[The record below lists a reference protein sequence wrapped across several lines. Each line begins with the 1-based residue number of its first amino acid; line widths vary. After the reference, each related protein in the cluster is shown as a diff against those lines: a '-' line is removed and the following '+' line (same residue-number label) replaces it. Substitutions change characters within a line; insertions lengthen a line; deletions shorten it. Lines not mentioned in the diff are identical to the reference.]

1 MTPLTKGYG
10 LVSTTNL
17 FVVAVVV
24 SIPILGVIIWWWQ
37 RWWQEHDVSPMARFI
52 KNSSIPIVA
61 NLFGRVLDLGFAAVT
76 LRALGPTASGA
87 WSFVALIT
95 SMYLVTI
102 INWGLNDLA
111 VREAAANPHQA
122 GRLFGIG
129 LAMRWVM
136 AAVVTPL
143 TLIGLWLLQDV
154 MPPLSSGTFVALIL
168 LLLHLWPAGT
178 AAAASASFQAAQ
190 RMEIPALVVVFT
202 SLIRTGIGIILVW
215 TLTDN
220 ESRIIAMGAV
230 ALGATILNAALL
242 WWLQRK
248 YLFVAGLVWDWPF
261 MRRLWREAF
270 PLLLN
275 SLLLTVFFR
284 FDAIL
289 LRSMAGDTVLGLYD
303 AAYKVISLTQ
313 IIPPYVVGALFPLLA
328 QRAVHQPDTLAPLVT
343 RAILV
348 LQWVAWMGVAT
359 VTIMA
364 NDLIWLLGG
373 PQYLPEAANLLRVLI
388 WYLPLSY
395 ATGVVQYA
403 LIATKQQRA
412 ITWAFAVG
420 TLINLTG
427 NTLFI
432 PLYGGFAAAV
442 MTIITEI
449 ALMSA
454 LWPTLKRIQLIIP
467 IVPLLQ
473 SGAVTVGITAL
484 GWWLSSLGVP
494 SLLVAIVCVSA
505 IAISAHQLGTLDRA
519 VYTML
524 SQIKGR
530 IQ

>member
-1 MTPLTKGYG
+1 M
-10 LVSTTNL
+10 SNTNL
-17 FVVAVVV
+17 FVIAVVI
-24 SIPILGVIIWWWQ
+24 SIPILGVIMWAWQ
-37 RWWQEHDVSPMARFI
+37 RWWQDREASSMSRFI
-52 KNSSIPIVA
+52 KNSSIPIAA

-111 VREAAANPHQA
+111 VREAAANPQHA

-129 LAMRWVM
+129 LAMRWIM

-143 TLIGLWLLQDV
+143 TLIGLWMLQDI

-202 SLIRTGIGIILVW
+202 SLVRTIIGVLLVW
-215 TLTDN
+215 TFTDN
-220 ESRIIAMGAV
+220 ESRIVAMGAV
-230 ALGATILNAALL
+230 ALGATLLNAVLL

-248 YLFVAGLVWDWPF
+248 YLFVAGPVWDWPA
-261 MRRLWREAF
+261 MQRLWREAF

-284 FDAIL
+284 FDAVL
-289 LRSMAGDTVLGLYD
+289 LRAIAGDTVLGLYD

-328 QRAVHQPDTLAPLVT
+328 QRAAHQPDTVAPLVR
-343 RAILV
+343 RAMLV

-373 PQYLPEAANLLRVLI
+373 TQYLPEAANLLRVLI

-395 ATGVVQYA
+395 TTGVVQYA
-403 LIATKQQRA
+403 LIATKQQRS

-420 TLINLTG
+420 TLVNLIG
-427 NTLFI
+427 NTALI
-432 PLYGGFAAAV
+432 PVFGGYAAAG

-449 ALMSA
+449 ALIAA
-454 LWPTLKRIQLIIP
+454 LWPTLVRIQLTIPIIP
-467 IVPLLQ
+467 MLH
-473 SGAVTVGITAL
+473 SAGVTVVITAV
-484 GWWLSSLGVP
+484 GWWLSTVGVP
-494 SLLVAIVCVSA
+494 AIIMAFIAVSA
-505 IAISAHQLGTLDRA
+505 IAISAHMLGTLDRA
-519 VYTML
+519 IYNVL
-524 SQIKGR
+524 GQIKSR

>member
-1 MTPLTKGYG
+1 M
-10 LVSTTNL
+10 SNTNL
-17 FVVAVVV
+17 FVVAVVI

-37 RWWQEHDVSPMARFI
+37 RWWRDHEVSTMTRFI
-52 KNSSIPIVA
+52 KNSSIPIAA
-61 NLFGRVLDLGFAAVT
+61 NLFGRMLDLGFAAVT

-111 VREAAANPHQA
+111 VREAAANPQQA
-122 GRLFGIG
+122 SRLFGIG
-129 LAMRWVM
+129 LTMRWLM

-154 MPPLSSGTFVALIL
+154 MPPLSSGTVIALIL

-202 SLIRTGIGIILVW
+202 SLIRTSIGILLVW

-230 ALGATILNAALL
+230 ALGATLLNAVLL

-248 YLFVAGLVWDWPF
+248 YLFVASVVWDWPS
-261 MRRLWREAF
+261 MQRLWREAF

-289 LRSMAGDTVLGLYD
+289 LRSIAGDTVLGLYD

-328 QRAVHQPDTLAPLVT
+328 QRAVHQPETLAPLVR

-348 LQWVAWMGVAT
+348 LQWVAWMGVAS

-373 PQYLPEAANLLRVLI
+373 TQYLPEAANLLRVLI

-403 LIATKQQRA
+403 LIATKQQRS

-420 TLINLTG
+420 TVVNLAG
-427 NTLFI
+427 NTALI
-432 PLYGGFAAAV
+432 PMFGGYAAAG

-449 ALMSA
+449 ALIAA
-454 LWPTLKRIQLIIP
+454 LWPTLTRIQLTIP
-467 IVPLLQ
+467 IVPILQ
-473 SGAVTVGITAL
+473 GGLVTVIVTAL
-484 GWWLSSLGVP
+484 GWWLSTLGLP
-494 SLLVAIVCVSA
+494 TIPLAIVTVG
-505 IAISAHQLGTLDRA
+505 IIVFSAHQFGTLDRA
-519 VYTML
+519 IYTML
-524 SQIKGR
+524 NQIKGR
-530 IQ
+530 LR

>member
-1 MTPLTKGYG
+1 M
-10 LVSTTNL
+10 SNTNI
-17 FVVAVVV
+17 FVVAVVI

-37 RWWQEHDVSPMARFI
+37 RWWHDHEATTMTRFL

-111 VREAAANPHQA
+111 VRESAAHPQQA
-122 GRLFGIG
+122 HRLFGIG
-129 LAMRWVM
+129 LTMRWFM
-136 AAVVTPL
+136 AAIVTPL
-143 TLIGLWLLQDV
+143 TLIGLWLLRDV
-154 MPPLSSGTFVALIL
+154 MPPLSSGTYIALIL

-190 RMEIPALVVVFT
+190 RMEIPALVVVLT
-202 SLIRTGIGIILVW
+202 SLIRTAIGIMLVW
-215 TLTDN
+215 TLNDN

-230 ALGATILNAALL
+230 ALGATLINAALL

-248 YLFVAGLVWDWPF
+248 YLFVAGPIWDWEF
-261 MRRLWREAF
+261 MQRMWREAF

-284 FDAIL
+284 FDAII
-289 LRSMAGDTVLGLYD
+289 LRSIAGDTTLGFYD

-328 QRAVHQPDTLAPLVT
+328 QRAVHQPETLAPLVR

-348 LQWVAWMGVAT
+348 LQWVAWMGVAVVT
-359 VTIMA
+359 VMA
-364 NDLIWLLGG
+364 DDLIWILGG
-373 PQYLPEAANLLRVLI
+373 TQYLPDAANLLRVLI

-403 LIATKQQRA
+403 LIATKQQRS
-412 ITWAFAVG
+412 ITWAFAIG
-420 TLINLTG
+420 TIINLAG
-427 NTLFI
+427 NLALI
-432 PLYGGFAAAV
+432 PVFGGYAAAG
-442 MTIITEI
+442 MTIVTEI
-449 ALMSA
+449 ALIAA
-454 LWPTLKRIQLIIP
+454 LWPTLTRIQLTLPIIP
-467 IVPLLQ
+467 MLQ
-473 SGAVTVGITAL
+473 SGIVTLVITGI
-484 GWWLSSLGVP
+484 GWWISGFGV
-494 SLLVAIVCVSA
+494 STILIAGILVCILAF
-505 IAISAHQLGTLDRA
+505 SAHWLGTLDRS
-519 VYTML
+519 VYAML
-524 SQIKGR
+524 QQIKSR
-530 IQ
+530 IL

>member
-1 MTPLTKGYG
+1 M
-10 LVSTTNL
+10 STTNL
-17 FVVAVVV
+17 FVVAIVV

-37 RWWQEHDVSPMARFI
+37 RWWQEHDISTMTRFI
-52 KNSSIPIVA
+52 KNSSIPIAA
-61 NLFGRVLDLGFAAVT
+61 NLFGRILDLGFAAVT

-111 VREAAANPHQA
+111 VREAAANPQQA
-122 GRLFGIG
+122 SRLFGIG
-129 LAMRWVM
+129 LTMRWLM

-143 TLIGLWLLQDV
+143 TLIGLWLLQGV
-154 MPPLSSGTFVALIL
+154 MPPLSSGTTIALVL

-190 RMEIPALVVVFT
+190 RMEIPALVIVCT
-202 SLIRTGIGIILVW
+202 SILRTIIGIMLVW
-215 TLTDN
+215 TLDDN

-230 ALGATILNAALL
+230 ALGATLLNAGLL
-242 WWLQRK
+242 WWFQRI
-248 YLFVAGLVWDWPF
+248 YLFSAGPVWDWPF
-261 MRRLWREAF
+261 MQRLWREAF

-289 LRSMAGDTVLGLYD
+289 LRSIAGDAALGLYD

-328 QRAVHQPDTLAPLVT
+328 QRAVHEPDTLAPLVT
-343 RAILV
+343 RAIVV
-348 LQWVAWMGVAT
+348 LQWVAWMGVAV

-364 NDLIWLLGG
+364 DDLIWVLGG
-373 PQYLPEAANLLRVLI
+373 TQYLPDAAGLLRVLI

-412 ITWAFAVG
+412 ITWAFAIG
-420 TLINLTG
+420 TGVNLSGNLIL
-427 NTLFI
+427 I
-432 PLYGGFAAAV
+432 PIFGGYAAAG

-449 ALMSA
+449 ALIGA
-454 LWPTLKRIQLIIP
+454 LWPTLVRIQLTP
-467 IVPLLQ
+467 PLKVVLTSGIVTT
-473 SGAVTVGITAL
+473 AITAICWGAQMIGL
-484 GWWLSSLGVP
+484 P
-494 SLLVAIVCVSA
+494 ALLMAFVAVVS
-505 IAISAHQLGTLDRA
+505 IFISAHLLGTLDRA
-519 VYTML
+519 VYGL
-524 SQIKGR
+524 LAQLRSR

>member
-1 MTPLTKGYG
+1 M
-10 LVSTTNL
+10 SNTNL
-17 FVVAVVV
+17 FIVAVVV
-24 SIPILGVIIWWWQ
+24 SIPLLGVIIWWWQ
-37 RWWQEHDVSPMARFI
+37 RWWQDHDASTMTRFI
-52 KNSSIPIVA
+52 KNSSIPLVA

-122 GRLFGIG
+122 SRLFGVG
-129 LAMRWVM
+129 LAMRWLM
-136 AAVVTPL
+136 AAIVTPL
-143 TLIGLWLLQDV
+143 TLIGLWLLQGV

-190 RMEIPALVVVFT
+190 RMEIPALVVVVT
-202 SLIRTGIGIILVW
+202 SLLRTVIGIMLVW

-220 ESRIIAMGAV
+220 EARIIAMGAV
-230 ALGATILNAALL
+230 ALGATLLNAVLL
-242 WWLQRK
+242 WWFQRR
-248 YLFVAGLVWDWPF
+248 YLFVAGPMWDWPF
-261 MRRLWREAF
+261 MKRLWREAF

-289 LRSMAGDTVLGLYD
+289 LRSIAGDTVLGLYD

-328 QRAVHQPDTLAPLVT
+328 QRAIHEPDALAPLVR

-348 LQWVAWMGVAT
+348 LQWVAWMGVAS

-403 LIATKQQRA
+403 LIATKQQRI

-420 TLINLTG
+420 TLVNLGG
-427 NTLFI
+427 NIAFI
-432 PLYGGFAAAV
+432 PVLGGYAAAG

-449 ALMSA
+449 ALIAA
-454 LWPTLKRIQLIIP
+454 LWSTLARLQLTIPIIP
-467 IVPLLQ
+467 MLQ
-473 SGAVTVGITAL
+473 GGLVTIGVTSI
-484 GWWLSSLGVP
+484 GWWLSTFGIP
-494 SLLVAIVCVSA
+494 TPLLAGIAILVIGVSA
-505 IAISAHQLGTLDRA
+505 HLLGTLDRA
-519 VYTML
+519 IYNML
-524 SQIKGR
+524 GQIKHW